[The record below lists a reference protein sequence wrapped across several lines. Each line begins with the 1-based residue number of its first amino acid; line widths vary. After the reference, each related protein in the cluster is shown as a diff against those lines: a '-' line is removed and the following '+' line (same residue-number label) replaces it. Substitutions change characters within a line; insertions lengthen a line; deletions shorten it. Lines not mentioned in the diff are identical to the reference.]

1 MYKSISESSTGEF
14 VIKLHIIR
22 HAEAVGLSFSIP
34 DDYRYLTCRGRTR
47 FRRVAETLKKCGIDP
62 DIIVTSPLVRAVQTA
77 DILAETLR
85 FSGELTILPSVTDG
99 FTLPKLKEYLE
110 ALSHVREL
118 VIVGHEPD
126 LGLITGELLD
136 HSPCSLKKGGVVTLK
151 LKLQPTEL
159 ATTFLWL
166 VTGAGKLITNHGAA
180 LARLTGGQAQS
191 EEA

>member
-1 MYKSISESSTGEF
+1 M
-14 VIKLHIIR
+14 KLHIIR
-22 HAEAVGLSFSIP
+22 HAEAIDRSAGIL

-77 DILAETLR
+77 DVLAETLR
-85 FSGELTILPSVTDG
+85 FSGELTILPSVANG
-99 FTLPKLKEYLE
+99 FSLPRLKEYLE
-110 ALSHVREL
+110 TLPQVREL

-126 LGLITGELLD
+126 LGLIIGELLD
-136 HSPCSLKKGGVVTLK
+136 HSPCTLKKGWVVTLK
-151 LKLQPTEL
+151 LKFQPPEL

-166 VTGAGKLITNHGAA
+166 VTGGGKLITNHGTA
-180 LARLTGGQAQS
+180 LARLTGGQAQP